1 MAAPSARALRR
12 RRHVRGALYLPRV
25 SWPTVRTEFR
35 ERGVSAPKGTRRMRP
50 AGNAAQSGGNASVA
64 GDRRRPCARD
74 DATQADRPRTMTPLN
89 KTVRRLT
96 VDEYGYGRN
105 RRNLVVALEKGDL
118 ITLREHGCRTRH
130 TARLWDLW
138 WMLRCEADK
147 VRMEKLRERK
157 HHKAAR

>member
-1 MAAPSARALRR
+1 MRPSA
-12 RRHVRGALYLPRV
+12 
-25 SWPTVRTEFR
+25 
-35 ERGVSAPKGTRRMRP
+35 
-50 AGNAAQSGGNASVA
+50 NAAQSGGNASVA

-74 DATQADRPRTMTPLN
+74 DATQADRPRAMTPLN

-105 RRNLVVALEKGDL
+105 RRKLVVALEKGDL

-130 TARLWDLW
+130 TARLLDIYW

-157 HHKAAR
+157 HPKAAR